1 LEAVK
6 RFSQAVIDVFGPEY
20 LRAPNEE
27 DTERLLAESEAQGW
41 PGMLGS
47 IDNCP
52 AAWKGQYK
60 GHCKDATIILE
71 AVASNELWIW
81 HLFFGLPGSLNDFNV
96 LSRSP
101 LFSRLIQGEAPPCN
115 YEVNGHEYS
124 MGYYLADGIYH
135 PWSRF
140 VKTIPRHLADN
151 PMKSHFAT
159 VQEAQRKDVE
169 RAFGVLQKRFA
180 IVRGPV
186 EYWKLQTL
194 WQIMTCCFILH
205 NMIIEDE
212 RDMPENFRYISNG
225 DPVEPEHDA
234 NTIHEVWGRLF
245 CSRVHMHPLFEMHF

>member
-1 LEAVK
+1 
-6 RFSQAVIDVFGPEY
+6 
-20 LRAPNEE
+20 
-27 DTERLLAESEAQGW
+27 
-41 PGMLGS
+41 
-47 IDNCP
+47 
-52 AAWKGQYK
+52 
-60 GHCKDATIILE
+60 
-71 AVASNELWIW
+71 
-81 HLFFGLPGSLNDFNV
+81 
-96 LSRSP
+96 
-101 LFSRLIQGEAPPCN
+101 
-115 YEVNGHEYS
+115 

-140 VKTIPRHLADN
+140 VKTIPRHLANN

-186 EYWKLQTL
+186 EYWKPQTL

-234 NTIHEVWGRLF
+234 NTIHEFLEMPEASRTRMHIVSYKMILLSITGVSTASSYFFHLF
-245 CSRVHMHPLFEMHF
+245 DLKQFITFINSVCNNE